1 MSKPLRYKQEIAT
14 NQTKK
19 NPMCKAKFTKI
30 TNNFICAE
38 HDEKEKVCRKKWNM
52 ETNVS
57 FTIYLILFIGIC
69 VPVSIRWLLIIS
81 GLNVDYT

>member
-1 MSKPLRYKQEIAT
+1 
-14 NQTKK
+14 
-19 NPMCKAKFTKI
+19 MCKAKFTKI

-69 VPVSIRWLLIIS
+69 VPVFIRWLLIIS